1 MTAVRKGAVMGLFG
15 IPPCPKNQCPQ
26 CWEHAHNPEI
36 HRRLK
41 PGEDCVPC
49 LNHMAT
55 NCNGFYR
62 R

>member
-1 MTAVRKGAVMGLFG
+1 MSLFG

-26 CWEHAHNPEI
+26 CWEHAYNSEI

-41 PGEDCVPC
+41 SGEECRPC
-49 LNHMAT
+49 LDHMAT
-55 NCNGFYR
+55 NCDGFYR